1 MTRFRP
7 VATGVAA
14 VLLGTFAP
22 APRAQ
27 EPPRPPLVGAPADT
41 VALDDAVALAFG
53 ASPDLAALGFEA
65 TAREALVRQA
75 GRRPNPT
82 LGLDSENLFA
92 PSGDGLDSGETAQTT
107 LSAALPLEL
116 GGRRAA
122 RVRLAEAERGLLAP
136 EVDAARRGVQARVVA
151 RFAAALAAQGRA
163 RLAAETAALA
173 EEVRSTVAQQVALG
187 DRSPIDETR
196 AGVALAR
203 ARAEQARAVRT
214 LEAALRSLA
223 ALWGAS
229 DRPPRA
235 VAGALAT
242 PVVPAFEGLV
252 DRLDGTPEI
261 ARVTAEAVRRDAAV
275 EVARADR
282 AYLPTVSA
290 GLRRYHSDG
299 GGFGAVVGVSLPIPA
314 FSRGGDAL
322 AAAEARRGGIEAERA
337 SARNALV
344 ASLAD
349 AYGRLAAARD
359 EAAIL
364 SRTAVPGALDAAA
377 AVAEGYR
384 LGAFSVLDVLDA
396 QRAVAEVRGLLLDAL
411 AEAAAAQADV
421 EHVLGG
427 PLPTAAADVPRLP
440 TSDPSPSVPTS
451 DR

>member
-7 VATGVAA
+7 IAAGVAA
-14 VLLGTFAP
+14 VLLSTA

-27 EPPRPPLVGAPADT
+27 EPPTSAVTDSLLLAD
-41 VALDDAVALAFG
+41 ALALALE
-53 ASPDLAALGFEA
+53 ASPDLTALGFEA

-82 LGLDSENLFA
+82 LGLDAENLLA
-92 PSGDGLDSGETAQTT
+92 PSGNDGGEIAQTT
-107 LSAALPLEL
+107 LSVALPLDL

-122 RVRLAEAERGLLAP
+122 RVRLAEAERDGLAP
-136 EVDAARRGVQARVVA
+136 EVDAARRGVRARVVA
-151 RFAAALAAQGRA
+151 QFAVALAAQGRA

-203 ARAEQARAVRT
+203 TRAEQARAERT

-223 ALWGAS
+223 ALWAAS
-229 DRPPRA
+229 DQPPKA
-235 VAGALAT
+235 VRGRLAS
-242 PVVPAFEGLV
+242 PVVPSFETLV
-252 DRLDGTPEI
+252 DRLDATPEL
-261 ARVTAEAVRRDAAV
+261 ARVAAEAVRRDAAV
-275 EVARADR
+275 EAARADR
-282 AYLPTVSA
+282 SYLPTVSA
-290 GLRRYHSDG
+290 GLRRYHGDE
-299 GGFGAVVGVSLPIPA
+299 GGFGAVVGVSLPIPV
-314 FSRGGDAL
+314 FSRGSDAL
-322 AAAEARRGGIEAERA
+322 AAAEARRGGIDAERS

-344 ASLAD
+344 ARLAD

-364 SRTAVPGALDAAA
+364 AQTAVPGALDAAA

-396 QRAVAEVRGLLLDAL
+396 QRSVAEVRGLLLDAL
-411 AEAAAAQADV
+411 AQAAAAQADV
-421 EHVLGG
+421 ERVLGG
-427 PLPTAAADVPRLP
+427 SLPTAPADVPRLP
-440 TSDPSPSVPTS
+440 TPNPTVPTP

>member
-1 MTRFRP
+1 MTLLRLLA
-7 VATGVAA
+7 VGAAA
-14 VLLGTFAP
+14 VLLGVSTP
-22 APRAQ
+22 PSRAQ
-27 EPPRPPLVGAPADT
+27 KTPASTLAGAPADT
-41 VALDDAVALAFG
+41 VALSDAVALALG
-53 ASPDLAALGFEA
+53 TSPDLVALGFEA

-82 LGLDSENLFA
+82 LGLDAENLLA
-92 PSGDGLDSGETAQTT
+92 PSGNGMGGGETAQTT
-107 LSAALPLEL
+107 LAAALPLEL

-122 RVRLAEAERGLLAP
+122 RVRLAEAELDLLAP
-136 EVDAARRGVQARVVA
+136 EVDAARRNTRARAVA

-163 RLAAETAALA
+163 QLAAETAALA

-223 ALWGAS
+223 ALWGEP
-229 DRPPRA
+229 DRPPTA

-242 PVVPAFEGLV
+242 PVVPSFEGLA
-252 DRLDGTPEI
+252 DRLDATPEL
-261 ARVTAEAVRRDAAV
+261 ARVAAEAVRRDAAV
-275 EVARADR
+275 EVARTDQS
-282 AYLPTVSA
+282 YFPTVSA
-290 GLRRYHSDG
+290 GVRRYHGDE
-299 GGFGAVVGVSLPIPA
+299 GGFGAVVGVSLPIPV
-314 FSRGGDAL
+314 FSRGSDAL
-322 AAAEARRGGIEAERA
+322 AAAEARRGGLDAERL

-344 ASLAD
+344 ADLAD

-364 SRTAVPGALDAAA
+364 AQTALPGALDAAA

-396 QRAVAEVRGLLLDAL
+396 QRSVAEVRGLLLDAL

-421 EHVLGG
+421 ERVLGG
-427 PLPTAAADVPRLP
+427 SLPTAPADVPRLP
-440 TSDPSPSVPTS
+440 TPDSTAPTP